1 MILVIYGL
9 VCWYILLIY
18 EILKYWVGIK
28 ALFVLICVLYL
39 GKGQT
44 VKTCE
49 CLATRFE
56 FFFAQFFF
64 PFFSE
69 LSLIN
74 YGGLV
79 IHATQI

>member
-1 MILVIYGL
+1 MQYLSIG
-9 VCWYILLIY
+9 
-18 EILKYWVGIK
+18 VGIK
-28 ALFVLICVLYL
+28 ALFVLICVLCL
-39 GKGQT
+39 GKGQA

-56 FFFAQFFF
+56 FFFVAHFFL
-64 PFFSE
+64 SE
-69 LSLIN
+69 LSLIH